1 MHTRATTGNP
11 QVSATHDNR
20 NDQSDAAVSSG
31 GVNSGCTIGPEVRWV
46 REPVSHFR
54 DLCCTHAPANFL
66 DASRAHTPGQG
77 LHDVARL
84 RTLMRSGGGTCCT
97 KKCLP
102 APGSTHKCEKNTIQI
117 KCTGTLNVLTLYRR
131 KTCGAVGE
139 AKGLTLAHTA
149 KQLQARYS
157 AGTRS
162 WRVRKR
168 ESRSRESE

>member
-84 RTLMRSGGGTCCT
+84 RTLMRSGGELGTKT
-97 KKCLP
+97 CLP

-117 KCTGTLNVLTLYRR
+117 KMYWNFERIDPLPPKNVQSRGRSQRSDSCAYC
-131 KTCGAVGE
+131 KTVAGS
-139 AKGLTLAHTA
+139 
-149 KQLQARYS
+149 LQCRDS
-157 AGTRS
+157 L
-162 WRVRKR
+162 V
-168 ESRSRESE
+168 ES